1 MGRFLLLFI
10 ILATLFISSGQ
21 TYDEQSLIPTLQ
33 KWLPN
38 KPFEPW
44 LSQLQIPYW
53 SSQISIE
60 ERGYYYFVEFLIRKS
75 AHFFIFGF
83 LAISIY
89 WVLPPHKIRII
100 FAAIFT
106 LLFAVGD
113 EFHQMLTGGRT
124 ASLQDVLLDMTGA
137 VFFLFVLKLLLLVKT
152 RLQH

>member
-1 MGRFLLLFI
+1 MRRFLILFI

-38 KPFEPW
+38 KPFEQL
-44 LSQLQIPYW
+44 LSKLQIPYW
-53 SSQISIE
+53 HSQISIE

-83 LAISIY
+83 LAIAIY

-100 FAAIFT
+100 FAAFFT
-106 LLFAVGD
+106 LLFALGD
-113 EFHQMLTGGRT
+113 EFHQLLTGGRT
-124 ASLQDVLLDMTGA
+124 ASFQDVLLDMTGA
-137 VFFLFVLKLLLLVKT
+137 IFFLFVLKLFLLIKT
-152 RLQH
+152 RLQQ